1 MAIRRKLT
9 EWTKRYIPAE
19 IAAIAGTLIGGV
31 ITHNLFNN
39 PVLTSL
45 GATWGENLGFYSWI
59 LCADLKSHTKQADNV
74 SLAALIKTIRNV
86 VIEFGPGEVLDS
98 FVIRP
103 LAMYTLPLL
112 VNNLAMGLFLGKFC
126 ADAVFY
132 ISTIGLLEL
141 RKKYLKN

>member
-1 MAIRRKLT
+1 MVIKQKLA
-9 EWTKRYIPAE
+9 EWSKRYIPAE
-19 IAAIAGTLIGGV
+19 IAAVAGTLVGGV

-59 LCADLKSHTKQADNV
+59 LCAELKSHTKQTNKI
-74 SLAALIKTIRNV
+74 SLGSLIKTVRNIV
-86 VIEFGPGEVLDS
+86 VEFGPGEVLDS

-103 LAMYTLPLL
+103 LAMYALPLL
-112 VNNLAMGLFLGKFC
+112 VNNLALGLFLGKFC

-132 ISTIGLLEL
+132 ILTIGFLEL